1 MTKHHPVSL
10 DMLYYRMP
18 PPYTYIVFYFIE
30 IDDIRELEPYFVLL
44 DKADLV
50 MFCKMFAKIQHSEMN
65 DTTDLNVL
73 SVIGFFVK

>member
-30 IDDIRELEPYFVLL
+30 IDDIRELEPYSVLL
-44 DKADLV
+44 DKAD
-50 MFCKMFAKIQHSEMN
+50 
-65 DTTDLNVL
+65 
-73 SVIGFFVK
+73 